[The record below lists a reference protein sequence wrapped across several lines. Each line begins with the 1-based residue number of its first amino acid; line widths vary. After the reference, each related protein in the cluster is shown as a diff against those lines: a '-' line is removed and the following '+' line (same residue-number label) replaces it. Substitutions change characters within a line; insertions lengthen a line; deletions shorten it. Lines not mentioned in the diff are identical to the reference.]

1 MHMLFYNFLDCD
13 GRLFGD
19 HVSLSREVITW
30 QSVGKQLT
38 LTSVDAAS
46 YLFRTFL
53 MQIISSLAL
62 NNSFPSE

>member
-1 MHMLFYNFLDCD
+1 MLFYNFLDYD